1 MVIKSSKETD
11 SEFEKSIPK
20 SSKLISSVS
29 LEDVDVELVLG
40 AGIST
45 SVIKALKSMSSIFS
59 KFSKS
64 GIAILSEKSESVF
77 SESVFE
83 KSLIFDISSEV
94 SKDSILFIS
103 LKFCVE
109 IFSGITSSVKVSSWF
124 WVSVKISV
132 GTVSLKISVVKI
144 SSPDRVGSAISG
156 ASFFTQTPYSSS
168 SILWVLSESKSS
180 KFSNSSDIFTPQPCF
195 L

>member
-29 LEDVDVELVLG
+29 LEDVDVELVFG

-64 GIAILSEKSESVF
+64 GISILSESSESVI
-77 SESVFE
+77 SESVVG

-94 SKDSILFIS
+94 SKDSISFIS
-103 LKFCVE
+103 SKFCVG
-109 IFSGITSSVKVSSWF
+109 IFSGITSSVKVSS
-124 WVSVKISV
+124 
-132 GTVSLKISVVKI
+132 
-144 SSPDRVGSAISG
+144 
-156 ASFFTQTPYSSS
+156 
-168 SILWVLSESKSS
+168 
-180 KFSNSSDIFTPQPCF
+180 
-195 L
+195 